1 MSGILTSTGPPMYE
15 TGVTRSSSKGQTS
28 LSSES
33 VRARPIGVWQALV
46 QDVARPMR
54 NTSWA

>member
-1 MSGILTSTGPPMYE
+1 MYE
-15 TGVTRSSSKGQTS
+15 TWVTRSSSKGQTS

-33 VRARPIGVWQALV
+33 VKARPIGFWQALV
-46 QDVARPMR
+46 QDVTRPMR